1 MGEKL
6 IIDIKNERRPVLP
19 GMETAIHG
27 RRRTK
32 KKKGESSPS
41 SLHKNL
47 KEESRVRV
55 GVDDVFANE
64 FEQLGLLDTINS
76 GYKKEESNKQLKEVV
91 LARIDKPSSKK
102 KSLENI
108 ERDKNK
114 EFDLDSVYRM
124 MDKLYKREEWVK
136 EKIGKKTLELFKEKI
151 KVAFFDVTTLY
162 FESFKPDDLRVSGYS
177 KDNKVAETQV
187 VFALMTTE
195 EGLPLGYELFP
206 GNTYEGGTLISA
218 VDTLCK
224 RYEVV
229 DVSIVADRAMFT
241 RSNLEALDKKKMNFI
256 VSAKLKNMK
265 KEMVE
270 EILNDVDALKGE
282 IESWIGEYKHNGRRL
297 VVCYSKKCA
306 DKDRKDRQRLLDRVR
321 KKLDRNKVRVS
332 DLVKNTGTKKYLKIE
347 RKNKEFATLDEEK
360 IRREERWDGV
370 FWNCEQSRQGG
381 GEWSRNFCEV
391 QGIVADR
398 RCLQGKQARLED
410 ASDLPLDSQEDQV
423 AFIDLLYGVR
433 PGCQSQAQA
442 HESEDEAEY

>member
-1 MGEKL
+1 M
-6 IIDIKNERRPVLP
+6 
-19 GMETAIHG
+19 
-27 RRRTK
+27 
-32 KKKGESSPS
+32 
-41 SLHKNL
+41 
-47 KEESRVRV
+47 
-55 GVDDVFANE
+55 
-64 FEQLGLLDTINS
+64 
-76 GYKKEESNKQLKEVV
+76 
-91 LARIDKPSSKK
+91 
-102 KSLENI
+102 
-108 ERDKNK
+108 
-114 EFDLDSVYRM
+114 
-124 MDKLYKREEWVK
+124 
-136 EKIGKKTLELFKEKI
+136 
-151 KVAFFDVTTLY
+151 
-162 FESFKPDDLRVSGYS
+162 
-177 KDNKVAETQV
+177 ETQV
-187 VFALMTTE
+187 VFALMTTD

-306 DKDRKDRQRLLDRVR
+306 EKDRKDRQRLLDRVR

-370 FWNCEQSRQGG
+370 F
-381 GEWSRNFCEV
+381 
-391 QGIVADR
+391 GIVSSH
-398 RCLQGKQARLED
+398 AREAVSGAEIFARYRGLWQIED
-410 ASDLPLDSQEDQV
+410 AFRVNKRDLKMRPIYHWTPQEDQG
-423 AFIDLLYGVR
+423 AFINLLYGVR